1 MGRWTSLAVY
11 AAGRLALA
19 PLSVGAI
26 ATVVFLLMRLAP
38 GDPVD
43 AILGGRA
50 PAAVKDALRQELGL
64 AGSLWDQYLR
74 YMGGLLRLDLGES
87 LSTRGQKVVDLIGNL
102 FPATAELA
110 LVALTFALVMG
121 VGLGA
126 IAAGKP
132 GSFWDGFSRLFGIVS
147 YALPLFWVG
156 LLLQLSLAV
165 GLGWV
170 PVGGRFPVT
179 LNPPPRVT
187 GLLTLDAVLAGDGPA
202 LAAALHHLLLPGFC
216 LGLAIAG
223 VFERVTRINLRQ
235 TLQSDYVEA
244 ARARGLPERRI
255 VWHHAL
261 PNAAI
266 PIATLAGLTLAGLLG
281 GAVLAEVTF
290 SWPGL
295 AGKLF
300 EAIVGR
306 DYPLVQGIVIFLAA
320 IVTLSSVAVDILVAG
335 LDPRIRYF

>member
-1 MGRWTSLAVY
+1 
-11 AAGRLALA
+11 
-19 PLSVGAI
+19 
-26 ATVVFLLMRLAP
+26 
-38 GDPVD
+38 
-43 AILGGRA
+43 
-50 PAAVKDALRQELGL
+50 KEALRTELGL
-64 AGSLWDQYLR
+64 SGSLLEQYR
-74 YMGGLLRLDLGES
+74 QYMGALLRLDLGES
-87 LSTRGQKVVDLIGNL
+87 LSSRGQKVATLIGNL

-110 LVALTFALVMG
+110 LVALAIALVLG

-126 IAAGKP
+126 LAAARP
-132 GSFWDGFSRLFGIVS
+132 GSFWEGFSRLFGIVS

-156 LLLQLSLAV
+156 LLLQLLLAV

-179 LNPPPRVT
+179 LALPPRIT
-187 GLLTLDAVLAGDGPA
+187 GLLTVDAVLTGDWVA
-202 LAAALHHLLLPGFC
+202 LGAALHHLLLPGFC

-235 TLQSDYVEA
+235 ALQSDYVEA
-244 ARARGLPERRI
+244 ARARGLPENRI

-306 DYPLVQGIVIFLAA
+306 DYPLVQGIVVFLAA
-320 IVTLSSVAVDILVAG
+320 IVALSSIVVDILVAV
-335 LDPRIRYF
+335 LDPRLRYF

>member
-1 MGRWTSLAVY
+1 LAVY
-11 AAGRLALA
+11 AAGRLVLA
-19 PLSVGAI
+19 PVSVGAI
-26 ATVVFLLMRLAP
+26 ATVVFGLMRLAP

-50 PAAVKDALRQELGL
+50 PATVKAALRTELGL
-64 AGSLWDQYLR
+64 EGSLLEQYQR
-74 YMGGLLRLDLGES
+74 YMAALLRLDLGES
-87 LSTRGQKVVDLIGNL
+87 LSSRGQKVADIVVNL

-110 LVALTFALVMG
+110 LVALLLALAMG
-121 VGLGA
+121 VTLGA
-126 IAAGKP
+126 IAAGRP

-156 LLLQLSLAV
+156 LLLQLTFAV

-170 PVGGRFPVT
+170 PVGGRFPVA
-179 LNPPPRVT
+179 LNLPPRIT
-187 GLLTLDAVLAGDGPA
+187 GLLTVDAGLAGDWRA
-202 LAAALHHLLLPGFC
+202 LGAAWHHLLLPGFC

-235 TLQSDYVEA
+235 ALQSDYVEA
-244 ARARGLPERRI
+244 AWARGLPTSRI

-306 DYPLVQGIVIFLAA
+306 DYPLVQGIVVFLAA
-320 IVTLSSVAVDILVAG
+320 IVALSSVLVDILVAV
-335 LDPRIRYF
+335 LDPRLRYF

>member
-11 AAGRLALA
+11 AVGRLALA
-19 PLSVGAI
+19 PVSVGAI

-50 PAAVKDALRQELGL
+50 PAAVKDALRTELGL
-64 AGSLWDQYLR
+64 SGSLFEQYQR
-74 YMGGLLRLDLGES
+74 YMGALLRLDLGES
-87 LSTRGQKVVDLIGNL
+87 LSSRGQKVADIVATL

-110 LVALTFALVMG
+110 LVALVLALAMG
-121 VGLGA
+121 VTLGA
-126 IAAGKP
+126 IAAGRP

-156 LLLQLSLAV
+156 LLLQLTLAV
-165 GLGWV
+165 GWGWF

-179 LNPPPRVT
+179 MPLPPRLT
-187 GLLTLDAVLAGDGPA
+187 GLLTVDALLNGRWVA
-202 LAAALHHLLLPGFC
+202 LGAALHHLLLPGFC

-223 VFERVTRINLRQ
+223 VFERVTRINLQ
-235 TLQSDYVEA
+235 QALQSDYVEA
-244 ARARGLPERRI
+244 ARARGLPESRI

-306 DYPLVQGIVIFLAA
+306 DYPLVQGIVVFLAA
-320 IVTLSSVAVDILVAG
+320 IVALSSLAVDILVAMV
-335 LDPRIRYF
+335 DPRIRYF